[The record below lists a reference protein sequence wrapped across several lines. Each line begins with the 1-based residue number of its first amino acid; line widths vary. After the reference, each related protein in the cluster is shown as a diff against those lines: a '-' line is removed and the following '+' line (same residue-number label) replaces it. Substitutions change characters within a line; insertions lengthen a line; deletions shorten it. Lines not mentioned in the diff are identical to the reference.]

1 MEDELVIIFSSVI
14 VLVLILGFSINGV
27 VSKVLEHKRE
37 MREFK
42 AGASSPKIEQIADRT
57 DLIEDRL
64 RVLERLATDR
74 GTMLADE
81 IDALRDERA
90 EIAVKI
96 AAPRAEKEPS

>member
-27 VSKVLEHKRE
+27 VSKVLAHKRE
-37 MREFK
+37 LREFK

-90 EIAVKI
+90 AI
-96 AAPRAEKEPS
+96 AAPSSNSRTQQEPG